1 MTVKGLLLAGVSVCA
16 IGMGSA
22 FAAAPAVHV
31 TALRPGVATLKTAM
45 HGSPAATQTATYSV
59 STAVSTASAY
69 KTKTNLL
76 GTFYTLND
84 SGSVC
89 TPAKAQKVTLSKT
102 KTKYA
107 RLSTGKVSYQPGLPI
122 RPDSFPRH
130 GLRPAEEECFRQDR
144 QVCRYPDGQGRQP
157 RQPLHVQPE
166 PRHLGRDR
174 KISRLSPARRA
185 HAGSAGC
192 RHGFAC
198 TIPLFSRDGLIAV
211 CAGLRRVSCSAN
223 CSGIIFL
230 LAVIR
235 YRLST

>member
-107 RLSTGKVSYQPGLPI
+107 RLFTGKVTYSLGCPSGPTV
-122 RPDSFPRH
+122 
-130 GLRPAEEECFRQDR
+130 FRGTVYDLLKKNASGKTDKF
-144 QVCRYPDGQGRQP
+144 VDTLTGKVVSQGSHYTFN
-157 RQPLHVQPE
+157 LNLDTSVAI
-166 PRHLGRDR
+166 G
-174 KISRLSPARRA
+174 K
-185 HAGSAGC
+185 
-192 RHGFAC
+192 
-198 TIPLFSRDGLIAV
+198 
-211 CAGLRRVSCSAN
+211 
-223 CSGIIFL
+223 
-230 LAVIR
+230 
-235 YRLST
+235 